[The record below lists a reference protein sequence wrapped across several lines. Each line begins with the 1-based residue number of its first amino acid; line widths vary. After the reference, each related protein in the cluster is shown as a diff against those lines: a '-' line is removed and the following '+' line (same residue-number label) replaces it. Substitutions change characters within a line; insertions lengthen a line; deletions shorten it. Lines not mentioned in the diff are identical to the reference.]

1 MKKNPP
7 QLRHIHILV
16 STLCLGLFG
25 IASNSAWAQT
35 ANEQIPLTKP
45 VKPTKPAKPTKAQTQ
60 QATSPT
66 KADSNQNESGLSKDI
81 LYKLTA
87 SDIAL
92 QRGEWQSPFITIM
105 GLAQQTR
112 DPRLAKRAAEIA
124 MSAQQVDESLA
135 AVRLW
140 RELAPGTP
148 EAEQY
153 YLSLLVIKSDYTG
166 IEQFFLK
173 LLEQS
178 SGEERNGLIH
188 QAQITLNRT
197 GDKKAALQSLEKILV
212 KDKESLAGHIALSRA
227 AYRSGDSGRAQ
238 QEAQAALA
246 IEPSSELGILT
257 LAHASEKNA
266 AFTLV
271 ADFLKRYPQA
281 KEVHLAYATML
292 LESKQLSQA
301 KVEFLS
307 FLQSPEK
314 VAMPRT
320 QVLYTLGS
328 IEMEMGQLDTAENYF
343 KEMIDKISVNE
354 DSSSAYISLAQIA
367 LQRKDKQKADLW
379 LSKINKINKIND
391 KDEPNPVWFNIQMRR
406 ALLLASDGKSREAR
420 QFLQTIS
427 TSKDS
432 EQALLLQTEA
442 QIMRDAGQ
450 TTEAFVLLQMAL
462 GELPGSPDLLYD
474 FAMLSESLKYYPE
487 MEMALKQLIQ
497 IAPNNALAY
506 NALGYSYADR
516 NVNLNDALS
525 LLEIANQLNPNDPY
539 ILDSLGWVKFRL
551 KSYSEAEKFLRQSLS
566 MRQDAD
572 VSIHLAEILWVQ
584 DKKDEAMRLF
594 ADANKKDPQNVL
606 LKNTLQRLALT
617 LP

>member
-1 MKKNPP
+1 MKKNSKQSH
-7 QLRHIHILV
+7 QLSLFV
-16 STLCLGLFG
+16 SALCLSC
-25 IASNSAWAQT
+25 ISSNISYAQSS
-35 ANEQIPLTKP
+35 NEQIPHTKP
-45 VKPTKPAKPTKAQTQ
+45 VKIKVKPKPSTTPANTESS
-60 QATSPT
+60 AT
-66 KADSNQNESGLSKDI
+66 ESGLSKEI

-153 YLSLLVIKSDYTG
+153 YLSLLVIKSDYPA

-173 LLEQS
+173 LLEHS

-197 GDKKAALQSLEKILV
+197 SDKKAALLSLEKILA
-212 KDKESLAGHIALSRA
+212 KEKNSVAAHIALSRA
-227 AYRSGDSGRAQ
+227 AFRSGDSIRAQ

-246 IEPSSELGILT
+246 IEPGSELGILT
-257 LAHASEKNA
+257 LAHASEKSA
-266 AFTLV
+266 AFVLV
-271 ADFLKRYPQA
+271 ANFLKQYPQA
-281 KEVHLAYATML
+281 KEVNLAYASML
-292 LESKQLSQA
+292 LESKQFNLA
-301 KVEFLS
+301 KTEFLS
-307 FLQSPEK
+307 FLKNPDKSG
-314 VAMPRT
+314 MPRP
-320 QVLYTLGS
+320 QALYSLGN
-328 IEMEMGQLDTAENYF
+328 IEMEMGQLDAAENYF
-343 KEMIDKISVNE
+343 KEMIAATSTDN
-354 DSSSAYISLAQIA
+354 DTSSAYISLAQIA
-367 LQRKDKQKADLW
+367 LQRKDKQDADLW
-379 LSKINKINKIND
+379 LSKINKTNKVGD
-391 KDEPNPVWFNIQMRR
+391 KDEQNPLWFNIQMRR
-406 ALLLASDGKSREAR
+406 ALLLASDSKYREAR
-420 QFLQTIS
+420 QFLQSVSATKE
-427 TSKDS
+427 T

-450 TTEAFVLLQMAL
+450 VTEAFVLLQMAV
-462 GELPGSPDLLYD
+462 GEFPGSPDLLYD

-487 MEMALKQLIQ
+487 MEMALKRLIQ

-516 NVNLNDALS
+516 NLHLDEALS
-525 LLEIANQLNPNDPY
+525 LLEFANQLSPNDPY
-539 ILDSLGWVKFRL
+539 ILDSMGWVKFRL
-551 KSYSEAEKFLRQSLS
+551 KNYSEAEKFLRQSLS

-572 VSIHLAEILWVQ
+572 VSIHLAEILWTQ

>member
-1 MKKNPP
+1 MKKNPTQFR
-7 QLRHIHILV
+7 QLNLFI
-16 STLCLGLFG
+16 STISLSLLGAANNVAL
-25 IASNSAWAQT
+25 AQSG
-35 ANEQIPLTKP
+35 NDQIPYTKP
-45 VKPTKPAKPTKAQTQ
+45 VNTKNTKNTKVKPTPTAPQTKTDNT
-60 QATSPT
+60 AT
-66 KADSNQNESGLSKDI
+66 ESGLSKDI

-140 RELAPGTP
+140 RELATDSP

-153 YLSLLVIKSDYTG
+153 YLSLIVIKSDYVAL
-166 IEQFFLK
+166 EQFFLK
-173 LLEQS
+173 LLENS

-197 GDKKAALQSLEKILV
+197 GDKKAALLSLEKILV
-212 KDKESLAGHIALSRA
+212 KDNSSLAGHIALSRA
-227 AYRSGDSGRAQ
+227 AYRSGDAVRAQ

-257 LAHASEKNA
+257 LAHASEKNV
-266 AFTLV
+266 AFALV

-292 LESKQLSQA
+292 LESKQLRQA
-301 KVEFLS
+301 KTEFLS
-307 FLQSPEK
+307 FLQNPEK
-314 VAMPRT
+314 TAMPRT

-328 IEMEMGQLDTAENYF
+328 IEMEMGQLDAAENFF
-343 KEMIDKISVNE
+343 KEMIEKINAGE

-367 LQRKDKQKADLW
+367 LQRKDKQNADLW
-379 LSKINKINKIND
+379 LSKISKVDN

-406 ALLLASDGKSREAR
+406 ALLLASDGKYREAR
-420 QFLQTIS
+420 QFLQTINAN
-427 TSKDS
+427 KEA

-442 QIMRDAGQ
+442 QIMREAGQ
-450 TTEAFVLLQMAL
+450 TTEAFVLLQMAV
-462 GELPGSPDLLYD
+462 GEFPGSPDLLYD
-474 FAMLSESLKYYPE
+474 LAMLSESLKYYPE

-497 IAPNNALAY
+497 VAPNNALAY

-516 NVNLNDALS
+516 NVHLDEALS

-551 KSYSEAEKFLRQSLS
+551 KSYNEAEKFLRQSLS

-572 VSIHLAEILWVQ
+572 VSIHLAEILWSQ
-584 DKKDEAMRLF
+584 DKKEEAMQLF
-594 ADANKKDPQNVL
+594 TDANRKDPQNAL
-606 LKNTLQRLALT
+606 LKNTLQRLTLT